1 MTRGLRG
8 FTIIELVVA
17 MGLTLAVTAAVFAV
31 VQHAPDGF
39 AVQSEQSDMH
49 QRLRVAAG
57 TLSADLLSAHAIYP
71 YRLQG
76 VAADPPGSFK
86 RDTITIVG
94 VTTTTTYWLKADDE
108 AGVYQLMAYS
118 GGNDVPVADNVV
130 GLTFDYFGD
139 PQPPRILR
147 PLADLVGPWTTYGP
161 KPSAVAAPPYA
172 PGENCVF
179 ALDPS
184 GASVSRL
191 PPLAPPGASLVSLV
205 AAQLTDGPWC
215 PDNGAA
221 DRWDAD
227 LARVRAVGIT
237 LRVQAAAASLRGPA
251 GVRFAHA
258 GTARTA
264 RRMTPDLEVRVR
276 VTPRNLSRAR

>member
-1 MTRGLRG
+1 MTRDRAG
-8 FTIIELVVA
+8 FTVLELVVA
-17 MGLTLAVTAAVFAV
+17 AALTLAVTAVVFAV

-57 TLSADLLSAHAIYP
+57 TLTADLLEAYAVYP

-76 VAADPPGSFK
+76 ADADPPGSFT

-94 VTTTTTYWLKADDE
+94 PTTTTTYWLKADDG

-130 GLTFDYFGD
+130 GLAFEYFGD
-139 PQPPRILR
+139 PQPPRLLR
-147 PLADLVGPWTTYGP
+147 PLGDLVGPWTTYGP
-161 KPSAVAAPPYA
+161 KPSVVAVPPYA

-179 ALDPS
+179 AIDPF
-184 GASVSRL
+184 GASVPRL
-191 PPLAPPGASLVSLV
+191 PALAPAGVSLVPLV

-215 PDNGAA
+215 ADPGAPDRA
-221 DRWDAD
+221 DAD
-227 LARVRAVGIT
+227 LLRVRAVGIT
-237 LRVQAAAASLRGPA
+237 LRVQAAASLRGPA

-258 GTARTA
+258 GTARLA
-264 RRMTPDLEVRVR
+264 RRMTPDLEVRLR
-276 VTPRNLSRAR
+276 VAPRNLGRAR